1 MEKDKIISRQSNIK
15 FLLDYCKHIGVN
27 LKLSDMVRIT
37 EALTIYVVDGRTAN
51 VQRMM
56 EEVDKLI
63 LEKFEKDA

>member
-15 FLLDYCKHIGVN
+15 FLLDYCKHIDVK

-37 EALTIYVVDGRTAN
+37 EALTIYVVDGRTSN

-56 EEVDKLI
+56 EEVDKFI
-63 LEKFEKDA
+63 SVKFEEK

>member
-63 LEKFEKDA
+63 SEKFEEN

>member
-1 MEKDKIISRQSNIK
+1 MNEKDKIISRQSNIK

-63 LEKFEKDA
+63 LEKFEE

>member
-37 EALTIYVVDGRTAN
+37 EALTIYIVDGRTAN

-63 LEKFEKDA
+63 SEKFEEN

>member
-37 EALTIYVVDGRTAN
+37 EALTIYIVDGRTAN

-63 LEKFEKDA
+63 NEKFEEN

>member
-15 FLLDYCKHIGVN
+15 FLLDYCKHIDVK

-37 EALTIYVVDGRTAN
+37 EALTIYVVDGRTSN

-56 EEVDKLI
+56 EEVDKFI
-63 LEKFEKDA
+63 SEKFEEK

>member
-63 LEKFEKDA
+63 SEKFEEE

>member
-63 LEKFEKDA
+63 LEKFEEK

>member
-63 LEKFEKDA
+63 LEKIEEK

>member
-1 MEKDKIISRQSNIK
+1 MNEKDKIISRQSNIK

-37 EALTIYVVDGRTAN
+37 EALTIYVVDGRTTN

-63 LEKFEKDA
+63 LEKFEE